1 MPNEEM
7 MPRNGARDD
16 SGSTGDRIR
25 TNRRSY
31 LKAAGA
37 AAVSVPL
44 LAGEG
49 AAATTRHGISFDSVV
64 DMVDDAGC
72 DPNGNEACDGALQSA
87 ASSNTLLKFPSGTYK
102 LTEKNSLNGYSNFG
116 IVGEGDVTFT
126 VPDDCTKKVIN
137 INYGTNALVE
147 NITVD
152 QSNATPTVQVA
163 PDDGLEV
170 HGLEMTG
177 QGISSATGS
186 GTGGGE
192 APNAFNPMVRSS
204 GGKGM
209 VENIVLHNQG
219 RMGAYSRTGVWIG
232 ETNKGTITLRNCNVE
247 GFSGNGVYASRTPGV
262 VQVEGGTYKNNDIS
276 QVRIGSSGSYVDGAT
291 AETDLSESRS
301 PNPGEML
308 NGSGIR
314 LESDRGGS
322 GAEIRNCDV
331 RVGPEVSADG
341 GIQIFSNYENFT
353 IENTR
358 VEYNTQGYSIR
369 AKSADNP
376 ENAGGTFSNVSVTG
390 DATDFVGVLIEDRP
404 GTTVKNCCIQQTGS
418 GRVGLALHNCDG
430 SQVTDCT
437 INAGAQALRIRN
449 GSVDVSNIQKSGT
462 CPAPNLSSSSYDGS
476 SSGSSSSDDSSSSS
490 DSSSDDSSSSS
501 DSSSDSSD
509 SSSSSSSE
517 SSSSDES
524 SSDSSSSDDS
534 SSSSSSSSDSSS
546 SSSDSSSDDSSSS
559 SDSSSGNSDGAG
571 SDDELSGNIDES
583 DVPEPSGS
591 ANFVVTDTSTEGGRI
606 PYEITTSG
614 NIDKAK
620 TGGATEDSNDDISGT
635 TASGGVNQWRDAY
648 QYEGEIVSL
657 EVDDRA
663 TIKLDGDEQTIKVIG
678 DSESGVSYSLE
689 VTGTLK
695 HTNDSSDPISDD
707 GHSVSGGVGTFR
719 DTYSYTGKLVQ
730 ASIEDSVSI
739 TTNPDTLDE

>member
-1 MPNEEM
+1 
-7 MPRNGARDD
+7 MPRDGADTN
-16 SGSTGDRIR
+16 SGSTEKRFKPS
-25 TNRRSY
+25 RRSY

-49 AAATTRHGISFDSVV
+49 AAATERHGISFDTVV
-64 DMVDDAGC
+64 DMVDDAGA
-72 DPNGNEACDGALQSA
+72 DPNGNEACDDALQSA
-87 ASSNTLLKFPSGTYK
+87 AGSDTLLKFPSGTYK
-102 LTEKNSLNGYSNFG
+102 LAEENALNGYSNFG
-116 IVGEGDVTFT
+116 IVGEGDVTFN
-126 VPDDCTKKVIN
+126 VPDDSTDKVIN
-137 INYGTNALVE
+137 INYGTNVLVE
-147 NITVD
+147 NVTVD
-152 QSNATPTVQVA
+152 HGSATPTVQVA

-170 HGLEMTG
+170 HGLEMLG
-177 QGISSATGS
+177 RGIGPATS
-186 GTGGGE
+186 GD

-204 GGKGM
+204 GGEGM
-209 VENIVLHNQG
+209 VENITLHNEG

-232 ETNKGTITLRNCNVE
+232 ETNKGTITMRNCNVE

-262 VQVEGGTYKNNDIS
+262 VKVEGGVYKNNDVS

-301 PNPGEML
+301 PNPDEML

-331 RVGPEVSADG
+331 RVGPEVNADG

-369 AKSADNP
+369 AKGADNP
-376 ENAGGTFSNVSVTG
+376 ENGGGTFSNVSVTG
-390 DATDFVGVLIEDRP
+390 DATDWVGVLIEDRYD
-404 GTTVKNCCIQQTGS
+404 TTVENCCIQQTGS
-418 GRVGLALHNCDG
+418 GRTGLALDNCDG
-430 SQVTDCT
+430 STVKDCT

-449 GSVDVSNIQKSGT
+449 GDVNVSNIEKSGT
-462 CPAPNLSSSSYDGS
+462 CPAPNLSSSGYDG
-476 SSGSSSSDDSSSSS
+476 
-490 DSSSDDSSSSS
+490 
-501 DSSSDSSD
+501 
-509 SSSSSSSE
+509 
-517 SSSSDES
+517 
-524 SSDSSSSDDS
+524 
-534 SSSSSSSSDSSS
+534 SSSSSDSSS
-546 SSSDSSSDDSSSS
+546 SSESSSGSSEDSSSDDSSS
-559 SDSSSGNSDGAG
+559 DSSSEDSGSSESASDTSDDSSSDDSSSNADGAG
-571 SDDELSGNIDES
+571 SDDGLSGNIDES

-606 PYEITTSG
+606 PYEVQTSG
-614 NIDKAK
+614 DIDKTG
-620 TGGATEDSNDDISGT
+620 TGGATKDDNDEVSGNS
-635 TASGGVNQWRDAY
+635 ADGGVNEWRDAY
-648 QYEGEIVSL
+648 EYEGEIVSL

-663 TIKLDGDEQTIKVIG
+663 TIKLDGDAGTIKVMG
-678 DSESGVSYSLE
+678 DNESGTSYSLE
-689 VTGTLK
+689 VTGKLK

-707 GHSVSGGVGTFR
+707 GSSVSGGVGTFR